1 MSVHL
6 VEMGMKEENVGFVFG
21 IIGLSYAIGAP
32 IAGWLC
38 EVLKSRQLVILLGLL
53 MTSLSIAIAGPSLL
67 LPDLLWLVMVG
78 VFGTGF
84 FGAFMFVPVLPE
96 VIAAVKESFI

>member
-1 MSVHL
+1 
-6 VEMGMKEENVGFVFG
+6 
-21 IIGLSYAIGAP
+21 
-32 IAGWLC
+32 
-38 EVLKSRQLVILLGLL
+38 

-78 VFGTGF
+78 VFGTGL

-96 VIAAVKESFI
+96 VIAAVK